1 VSQNVMAK
9 DHTFVL
15 DQPMIY
21 PMVMGKAQETAG
33 PRKSIRKP

>member
-1 VSQNVMAK
+1 MAK

-21 PMVMGKAQETAG
+21 PMALEKAQEVAG
-33 PRKSIRKP
+33 LRKSIRIIVEP